1 MVKNISQYNI
11 KNKWLNYKTSVKP
24 ICVRLNTSDISA
36 SVNIDIQCKDVEI
49 QNLYYE
55 QFKEL
60 KIAFENILGNDWNW
74 NLKAENEYF
83 VKCSRISKTITNVSI
98 YDKNTWPTVFSFFEK
113 NLLNFDLFWK
123 EFNEI
128 FKDLEN

>member
-24 ICVRLNTSDISA
+24 IYVRLNTSDISA
-36 SVNIDIQCKDVEI
+36 SVNIDIQCNDVEI

-60 KIAFENILGNDWNW
+60 KLAFENILGNDWNW

-83 VKCSRISKTITNVSI
+83 VKC
-98 YDKNTWPTVFSFFEK
+98 
-113 NLLNFDLFWK
+113 
-123 EFNEI
+123 
-128 FKDLEN
+128 